1 MIRVR
6 IISFK
11 LLQSSAIMKAVFVFP
26 YVCNVS
32 NCTDQCFEPN
42 AKRFVCS
49 QNIPNGK
56 QFICFQKVWYLS
68 CKCLKNSH
76 LFYEYVVEFN
86 EQNEIRCVFKL
97 KCLWARLH
105 SEMCALFTHFH
116 NLLVGGFVLFGM
128 TFFLQ
133 WVKADLMW
141 NFCNWLV

>member
-11 LLQSSAIMKAVFVFP
+11 LFTVIRHHEGCFFFP
-26 YVCNVS
+26 YACNVS

-68 CKCLKNSH
+68 CKCFKNRH
-76 LFYEYVVEFN
+76 LFYEHVVEFN
-86 EQNEIRCVFKL
+86 EQNEIRLVFSSWNVFELDCTLRCVL
-97 KCLWARLH
+97 Y
-105 SEMCALFTHFH
+105 
-116 NLLVGGFVLFGM
+116 LLISIIY
-128 TFFLQ
+128 
-133 WVKADLMW
+133 
-141 NFCNWLV
+141 WLVVLCFLEWPFFSSGWKQISCETFVID